1 MKRLSD
7 PIKICFVL
15 VFLFIVLNGC
25 GGKASRLSE
34 EESGASRKRIPDY
47 IIHDVTHYYYEGGI
61 KKTEIIFDEGDYY
74 SDEEK
79 LYVENC
85 SFIYYDI
92 DGEINSRGRSE
103 RAIVL
108 NNGSIILAEENVV
121 ITSETNGAVLE
132 TEYLEWHGGQEQF
145 ITDRFVTITRTNGD
159 TISGIG
165 LLSDVALRFITIH
178 KNVKGSFEE

>member
-1 MKRLSD
+1 MSNLIR
-7 PIKICFVL
+7 IYFVL
-15 VFLFIVLNGC
+15 ISLFFVLNGC

-34 EESGASRKRIPDY
+34 EQSDASGARVPDY
-47 IIHDVTHYYYEGGI
+47 IIHDVIHYYYEDGI
-61 KKTEIIFDEGDYY
+61 KKTQIIFEEGDYY
-74 SDEEK
+74 SDEEE

-103 RAIVL
+103 RAIVF

-121 ITSETNGAVLE
+121 VTSETNGAVLE
-132 TEYLEWHGGQEQF
+132 TEYLEWHGDKEQF

-165 LLSDVALRFITIH
+165 LLSDVALRFVSIH
-178 KNVKGSFEE
+178 EDVKGSFEE

>member
-15 VFLFIVLNGC
+15 IFLFIVLNGC

-61 KKTEIIFDEGDYY
+61 KKTKIIFDTGDYY

-103 RAIVL
+103 RATVL

-145 ITDRFVTITRTNGD
+145 ITDHFVTITRTNGD

-165 LLSDVALRFITIH
+165 LLSDVALRLVTIH